1 MAAVPINLTIESGA
15 DWATSFNLRDEN
27 GNYIPLYNYAISAKM
42 ARNYSKNA
50 NKINLN
56 AIINTASEGE
66 IKLSLTALQTSQLKF
81 GRYVYDVIITAP
93 FSSGGRKDKVI
104 EGIITVQEGVTIL

>member
-15 DWATSFNLRDEN
+15 DWSTSFNLRDVN
-27 GNYIPLYNYAISAKM
+27 GNYSSLYNFAISAKM
-42 ARNYSKNA
+42 ARSYSKTA

-56 AIINTASEGE
+56 AIISIPSEGE

-81 GRYVYDVIITAP
+81 GRYVYDVILTAP
-93 FSSGGRKDKVI
+93 FSSGGKKDKVI
-104 EGIITVQEGVTIL
+104 EGIITVQEGVTLL